1 MENDTSSS
9 GLPTSGPWS
18 GYYAYSPGGNKHVM
32 KLHLTF
38 ARDGAIDGDGIDD
51 IALFEIRGIF
61 DPDTREAQWIKSYI
75 GMHSVAYQGVYD
87 GRNIVGTWTVGGVS
101 GPFRIW
107 PSALS
112 ENAQAEEAVE
122 VEEEAE
128 LVMT

>member
-1 MENDTSSS
+1 MDNDASSP

-18 GYYAYSPGGNKHVM
+18 GYYAYSTSDIKHVM

-38 ARDGAIDGDGIDD
+38 ARDGGIDGDGIDD
-51 IALFEIRGIF
+51 IALFEIRGVF
-61 DPDTREAQWIKSYI
+61 GASTREVQWIKSYI

-87 GRNIVGTWTVGGVS
+87 GRNILGAWTVEGIS

-112 ENAQAEEAVE
+112 ENEEAEEKVE
-122 VEEEAE
+122 VEDEAE